1 MDIIF
6 RKFTDFNRGIMYD
19 ILKDAYSFDERCAIC
34 WEENWKETDDFFRG
48 ITCITEFSCNS
59 IFVEEYVV

>member
-6 RKFTDFNRGIMYD
+6 RKFTDFNRGIIYD

-34 WEENWKETDDFFRG
+34 WEENWKESDDFFG
-48 ITCITEFSCNS
+48 GLL
-59 IFVEEYVV
+59 VL